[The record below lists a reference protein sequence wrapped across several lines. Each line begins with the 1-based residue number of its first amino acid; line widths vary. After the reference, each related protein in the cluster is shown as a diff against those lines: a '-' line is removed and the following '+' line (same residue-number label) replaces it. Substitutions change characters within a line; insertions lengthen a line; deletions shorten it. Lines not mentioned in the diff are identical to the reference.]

1 MERLGDDVRRGLAAA
16 GGSAA
21 PALARIV
28 EAWPGAV
35 GDAIAR
41 AAWPSR
47 LGRDGTLHVAAAS
60 STWAFE
66 LGRLADEIAAR
77 LAAALGEDAPAALRF
92 APGRV
97 PEPPAPAG
105 AEQSPDRPDP
115 GPAERAGAWPAA
127 LVRTASASSPSTA
140 GTDAGTLGSAAATWL
155 SWFFTRS
162 LIWRALR
169 RSLDALCMSWT
180 AFATFSSW
188 RSMTAWTAVPAP
200 PIVAAMRTREA
211 PRADGPTLR
220 TGRAG

>member
-115 GPAERAGAWPAA
+115 GPAERAAGERLAAGIADAELRA
-127 LVRTASASSPSTA
+127 LVAR
-140 GTDAGTLGSAAATWL
+140 AAAASL
-155 SWFFTRS
+155 ARGRS
-162 LIWRALR
+162 DRGFW
-169 RSLDALCMSWT
+169 
-180 AFATFSSW
+180 
-188 RSMTAWTAVPAP
+188 
-200 PIVAAMRTREA
+200 
-211 PRADGPTLR
+211 
-220 TGRAG
+220 